1 MSLSSI
7 VLIVLFALL
16 ASLVQRVSGFGFGIL
31 MMTMLPHLMPSYA
44 EATALSGLLALVN
57 SLVTAVLMYRHLE
70 WKKLLPILVTFIIV
84 SFFFVRMVA
93 HVDNH
98 SIKQAL
104 GVFLILASL
113 YFFFVSGRFRL
124 PPSVPVQVG
133 MGALS
138 GVLGGLFGMQ
148 GPPAVV
154 YFVGST
160 DTKEEYIALT
170 QWYFLIGNA
179 AMTIFRAGNGFVTP
193 VVIKSWCL
201 AVPAV
206 LAGLWIGTHIY
217 KRIRLPL
224 LRKVVYAYM
233 AFAGLLCII
242 L

>member
-1 MSLSSI
+1 MTLSSI

-31 MMTMLPHLMPSYA
+31 MMTVLPHLMPSYA
-44 EATALSGLLALVN
+44 EATALSGLLAI
-57 SLVTAVLMYRHLE
+57 VTALITAVVMYRHLV
-70 WKKLLPILVTFIIV
+70 WKKLLPILITFIIV
-84 SFFFVRMVA
+84 SFFFVRLLSQ
-93 HVDNH
+93 VDNH
-98 SIKQAL
+98 LLKQGL
-104 GVFLILASL
+104 GVFMILISI
-113 YFFFVSGRFRL
+113 YFFFFSGRFHL
-124 PPSVPVQVG
+124 PPTIPVQIG
-133 MGALS
+133 MGTLS
-138 GVLGGLFGMQ
+138 GVFGGLFAMQ

-154 YFVGST
+154 YFVEST
-160 DTKEEYIALT
+160 DSKEEYIALT

-179 AMTIFRAGNGFVTP
+179 AMSIFRAGNGFVTP

-206 LAGLWIGTHIY
+206 LAGLWIGAHIY